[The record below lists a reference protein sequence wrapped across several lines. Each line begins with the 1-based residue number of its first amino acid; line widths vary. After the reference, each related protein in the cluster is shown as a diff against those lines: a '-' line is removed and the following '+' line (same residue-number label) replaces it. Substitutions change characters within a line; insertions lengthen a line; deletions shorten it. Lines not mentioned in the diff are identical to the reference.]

1 MATYLSAQ
9 RIEKAIRQ
17 LGDSRAKRTPL
28 FDFLIVKR
36 TLALKGSA
44 SAPIAESEP
53 LFIKALE
60 EIGGANLG
68 DQDHYY
74 FNPFALL
81 EAGKTGYRPVRYRSN
96 GTNSTIAGTPWR
108 SVIDLNNE
116 KPRKASLAAG
126 HEAHLAKLALTADKR
141 KPLPNLTE
149 AAIWF
154 WRGQDLDALLAGAGT
169 DTDRLK
175 RLRDEFVNA
184 TGLTP
189 GEIAAVFED
198 TIDSAGTDDGGPF
211 VPNAPDPQD
220 YLPVKALPAGE
231 TKEEN
236 LSEVSFGLVAALAAK
251 NFAILTGP
259 SGTGKSRAALKLA
272 EGLQRHHAGQAEG
285 SIFELVAVGPDWTS
299 PKRLLG
305 FRTPFGKERKL
316 ADGTSSHESYE
327 ITDTIRLILRASHP
341 DAADIPHFLIFD
353 EMNLSHVERYFAPF
367 LSLME
372 AASIL
377 DAESG
382 ISLIGADDLK
392 LIAAVLEAESPG
404 SREAAAATAML
415 AEGRDF
421 ILPPNLFF
429 VGTVNVDETTYM
441 FSPKVLDRAHVIELN
456 AERPSDYL
464 LAATRAEPGGTI
476 NIGQAD
482 IALKRGIEARE
493 TQKHAVGNPATILDG
508 LIDVGFTAAELEPVR
523 AGIVAALDGTYD
535 LISPVGFSF
544 GYRIS
549 KEVFIYITEWM
560 NTKLA
565 GGADKAAV
573 LTAWQDGLDSALLQK
588 VLPKI
593 HGNRRALSDSLR
605 ALSAFYA
612 GNDSSSTPS
621 AGYTLG
627 LGTKVEIPPARRLA
641 LAGTADQLP
650 LSRRKLDAMH
660 DRLHATGY
668 VSFVS

>member
-1 MATYLSAQ
+1 MTTYLSAS
-9 RIEKAIRQ
+9 RIQKAIKQ
-17 LGDSRAKRTPL
+17 LGESRAKRTPL

-36 TLALKGSA
+36 TLALKGSK

-53 LFIKALE
+53 LFIQALD
-60 EIGGANLG
+60 EIGAANLN
-68 DQDHYY
+68 DHDHYY

-81 EAGKTGYRPVRYRSN
+81 ETGKTGYRPVRYRSN
-96 GTNSTIAGTPWR
+96 GTNSTISGTPWR
-108 SVIDLNNE
+108 QVIELSNE
-116 KPRKASLAAG
+116 KPRRASLAPG
-126 HEAHLAKLALTADKR
+126 HDAHLAALALTTDKR

-149 AAIWF
+149 TAIWF
-154 WRGQDLDALLAGAGT
+154 WRGQDLAPLLSSETT
-169 DTDRLK
+169 DSDRLK
-175 RLRDEFVNA
+175 RLRDEFVKA

-189 GEIAAVFED
+189 AEIAAVFED
-198 TIDSAGTDDGGPF
+198 TINSSATSDGGPF
-211 VPNAPDPQD
+211 LPTAPAPQD
-220 YLPVKALPAGE
+220 YLPIKTLPAGE
-231 TKEEN
+231 TTEEN
-236 LSEVSFGLVAALAAK
+236 LSEVSFGLVAALASK

-316 ADGTSSHESYE
+316 DDGTSSHESYE

-353 EMNLSHVERYFAPF
+353 EIDLSHVERYFAPF

-372 AASIL
+372 AAGIL

-382 ISLIGADDLK
+382 ISLIGADDMK
-392 LIAAVLEAESPG
+392 LIAAVLEAESPR
-404 SREAAAATAML
+404 SREAASAKAML

-464 LAATRAEPGGTI
+464 LAATRTEPGGTI
-476 NIGQAD
+476 DIGQAD
-482 IALKRGIEARE
+482 VTLKRGIEARG
-493 TQKHAVGNPATILDG
+493 TQKHAVGNPATILDD
-508 LIDVGFTAAELEPVR
+508 LLESGFSAGELEPVR
-523 AGIVAALDGTYD
+523 SGIVAALDGTFD
-535 LISPVGFSF
+535 LLSPVGFSF

-549 KEVFIYITEWM
+549 KEVFIYVTEWISA
-560 NTKLA
+560 KLV
-565 GGADKAAV
+565 GGTDRATI
-573 LTAWQDGLDSALLQK
+573 LSTWQHGLDNALLQK
-588 VLPKI
+588 VLPKL

-612 GNDSSSTPS
+612 GNNSTSTPS
-621 AGYTLG
+621 ASYTLG
-627 LGTKVEIPPARRLA
+627 LGTKVEIPPLRRLA
-641 LAGTADQLP
+641 LVTADQLP

>member
-9 RIEKAIRQ
+9 RIARSIKQ
-17 LGDSRAKRTPL
+17 LGESRAKRTPL
-28 FDFLIVKR
+28 FDFMIVKR
-36 TLALKGSA
+36 TLAIKGAA
-44 SAPIAESEP
+44 SVAIAESEP
-53 LFIKALE
+53 AFLEALQ
-60 EIGGANLG
+60 EIGGADLA

-96 GTNSTIAGTPWR
+96 GTNSTISGTPWR
-108 SVIDLNNE
+108 DVIDLTNE
-116 KPRKASLAAG
+116 KPRKASLAVG
-126 HEAHLAKLALTADKR
+126 HEVLLPKLALTSDTR
-141 KPLPNLTE
+141 KPLPNVTE
-149 AAIWF
+149 AAVWF
-154 WRGQDLDALLAGAGT
+154 WRGQDLDPLLAGATT
-169 DTDRLK
+169 DADRLG
-175 RLRDEFVNA
+175 RLRDGFVSKI
-184 TGLTP
+184 GLTP
-189 GEIAAVFED
+189 GELAAVFDD
-198 TIDSAGTDDGGPF
+198 TVDVTGTDDGGPF
-211 VPNAPDPQD
+211 VASRPDPQD
-220 YLPVKALPAGE
+220 YLPTKVLPAGE

-272 EGLQRHHAGQAEG
+272 EGLQRYHTGHIEG
-285 SIFELVAVGPDWTS
+285 AIFELVAVGPDWTS

-341 DAADIPHFLIFD
+341 DSADIPHFLIFD

-372 AASIL
+372 AANIL

-392 LIAAVLEAESPG
+392 LIAAVLEADNSG
-404 SREAAAATAML
+404 SREASAATAML

-421 ILPPNLFF
+421 ILPANLFF
-429 VGTVNVDETTYM
+429 IGTVNVDETTYM

-464 LAATRAEPGGTI
+464 LAASRTEPGGTI
-476 NIGQAD
+476 NIGHAD
-482 IALKRGIEARE
+482 VALKRGIEARE
-493 TQKHAVGNPATILDG
+493 TQKYAVGNPATILDG
-508 LIDVGFTAAELEPVR
+508 LVDSGFTLQELEMVR
-523 AGIVAALDGTYD
+523 AGIVVALDGTYD

-549 KEVFIYITEWM
+549 KEVFIFIAEWIR
-560 NTKLA
+560 TKLL
-565 GGADKAAV
+565 GGVEKATV
-573 LTAWQDGLDSALLQK
+573 LATWQEALDNAMLQK

-605 ALSAFYA
+605 ALSAFYS
-612 GNDSSSTPS
+612 GNDSGSTPS
-621 AGYTLG
+621 ASYTLG
-627 LGTKVEIPPARRLA
+627 LGTKVEILPARKLTI
-641 LAGTADQLP
+641 AGSADQLP

>member
-1 MATYLSAQ
+1 MPTFLSSG
-9 RIEKAIRQ
+9 RIRKAIDQ
-17 LGDSRAKRTPL
+17 LGGSRAKRTTL

-36 TLALKGSA
+36 TLTLKGEE

-53 LFIKALE
+53 LFIQALE
-60 EIGGANLG
+60 EIAATDLG
-68 DQDHYY
+68 DPLHYY
-74 FNPFALL
+74 FNPFALR
-81 EAGKTGYRPVRYRSN
+81 EASKIGYRPARYRSN

-108 SVIDLNNE
+108 NVIRLSDD
-116 KPRKASLAAG
+116 KPRRARLAPG
-126 HEAHLAKLALTADKR
+126 HEAALPNLALASDER

-149 AAIWF
+149 AAVWF
-154 WRGQDLDALLAGAGT
+154 WRGKDLDQYIGNDATDAERLQLLSESFT
-169 DTDRLK
+169 TLI
-175 RLRDEFVNA
+175 
-184 TGLTP
+184 GLTP
-189 GEIAAVFED
+189 GEIDAVFD
-198 TIDSAGTDDGGPF
+198 TTIDDSPTEDGGPF
-211 VPNAPDPQD
+211 VPELPSPMD
-220 YLPVKALPAGE
+220 YLPAKDLPVGE
-231 TKEEN
+231 IKEEN
-236 LSEVSFGLVAALAAK
+236 LSEVSFALVAALAAK
-251 NFAILTGP
+251 NFSILTGP

-272 EGLQRHHAGQAEG
+272 EGLQRLHAGQAEG

-305 FRTPFGKERKL
+305 FRTPFGKERHSP
-316 ADGTSSHESYE
+316 DGTTSHESYE

-341 DAADIPHFLIFD
+341 DTADIPHFLIFD

-372 AASIL
+372 AAGIL

-382 ISLIGADDLK
+382 VSLIGADDLK
-392 LIAAVLEAESPG
+392 LITAVLEADSPG
-404 SREAAAATAML
+404 SRESAAATAML

-429 VGTVNVDETTYM
+429 IGTVNIDETTYM

-464 LAATRAEPGGTI
+464 LARVRPEPGGTI

-482 IALKRGIEARE
+482 IALKRGIDARE
-493 TQKHAVGNPATILDG
+493 TQKYSVSNPSTILDE
-508 LIDVGFTAAELEPVR
+508 LIAAGFAGDELEPIR
-523 AGIVAALDGTYD
+523 AGIITALDGTYD
-535 LISPVGFSF
+535 LISPVGFAF
-544 GYRIS
+544 GYRIV

-560 NTKLA
+560 MAKLA
-565 GGADKAAV
+565 GGVDKAVILAS
-573 LTAWQDGLDSALLQK
+573 WQEGLDSALLQK

-612 GNDSSSTPS
+612 GHDSGSIPS
-621 AGYTLG
+621 ASYTMG
-627 LGTKVEIPPARRLA
+627 LGTRIEIPAARKLA
-641 LAGTADQLP
+641 LGTAEQLP

-668 VSFVS
+668 VSFVG